1 MQDKDFFKDKKID
14 NIIHNFKELEYF
26 LYTLLDNHKD
36 KIETIVKDI
45 KEHILDRIEKPENK
59 FYITFL
65 ICDIIKT
72 YFSDLISQ
80 DFLNIEIEDLE
91 NKNLN

>member
-1 MQDKDFFKDKKID
+1 MQDKSFFKDKKID
-14 NIIHNFKELEYF
+14 DIIHNFKELEYF

-36 KIETIVKDI
+36 KIEAIIKDI
-45 KEHILDRIEKPENK
+45 KEHILDKIEKSENK

-65 ICDIIKT
+65 ICDIIKI

-80 DFLNIEIEDLE
+80 DFLNIEIEELE

>member
-45 KEHILDRIEKPENK
+45 KEHILDKIEKPENK

-65 ICDIIKT
+65 ICDIVKT

-80 DFLNIEIEDLE
+80 DFLDIEIEELE

>member
-1 MQDKDFFKDKKID
+1 MQNMNPFKDKKID
-14 NIIHNFKELEYF
+14 DIIHNFKELEYF

-36 KIETIVKDI
+36 KIEAIIKDI
-45 KEHILDRIEKPENK
+45 KEYNLERIEKPENK

-80 DFLNIEIEDLE
+80 DFLNIEIEELE

>member
-1 MQDKDFFKDKKID
+1 MQSINLFKDKRID
-14 NIIHNFKELEYF
+14 DIIHNFKELEYF

-36 KIETIVKDI
+36 KIEAIIKDI
-45 KEHILDRIEKPENK
+45 KEHILDKIEKPENK

-80 DFLNIEIEDLE
+80 DFLDIEIEELE

>member
-1 MQDKDFFKDKKID
+1 MQNINLFKDKKID
-14 NIIHNFKELEYF
+14 DIIHNFKELEYF
-26 LYTLLDNHKD
+26 LYALLDNHKD
-36 KIETIVKDI
+36 KIETIIKDI
-45 KEHILDRIEKPENK
+45 KEHILDKIEKPENK

-80 DFLNIEIEDLE
+80 DFLDIEIEDLE

>member
-1 MQDKDFFKDKKID
+1 MQSINFFKDKKID
-14 NIIHNFKELEYF
+14 DIIHNFKELEHF

-36 KIETIVKDI
+36 KIETIVKNI

-65 ICDIIKT
+65 VCDIIKT

-80 DFLNIEIEDLE
+80 DFLDIEIEELE

>member
-1 MQDKDFFKDKKID
+1 MQSINPFKDKKID
-14 NIIHNFKELEYF
+14 DIIYNFKELEYF

-36 KIETIVKDI
+36 KIETIIKDI
-45 KEHILDRIEKPENK
+45 KKHILDKIEKPENK

-80 DFLNIEIEDLE
+80 DFLDIEIEELE

>member
-45 KEHILDRIEKPENK
+45 KEHILDKIEKPENK

-80 DFLNIEIEDLE
+80 DFLDIEIEELE

>member
-1 MQDKDFFKDKKID
+1 MQSISLFKDKKID

-36 KIETIVKDI
+36 KIETIIKDI
-45 KEHILDRIEKPENK
+45 KEHILDKTEKPENK

-65 ICDIIKT
+65 ICDIVKT

-80 DFLNIEIEDLE
+80 DFLDIEIEELE

>member
-1 MQDKDFFKDKKID
+1 MQSINLFKDKKID

-36 KIETIVKDI
+36 KIEAIIKDI
-45 KEHILDRIEKPENK
+45 KEHILDKIEKPENK

-65 ICDIIKT
+65 ICDIVKT

-80 DFLNIEIEDLE
+80 DFLDIEIEELE
-91 NKNLN
+91 NKNSN

>member
-1 MQDKDFFKDKKID
+1 MQSINLFKDKKID

-36 KIETIVKDI
+36 KIEAIIKDI
-45 KEHILDRIEKPENK
+45 KEHILDKIEKAEDK
-59 FYITFL
+59 FYITFF
-65 ICDIIKT
+65 ICDIVKT

-80 DFLNIEIEDLE
+80 DFLDIEIEELE
-91 NKNLN
+91 NKNSN